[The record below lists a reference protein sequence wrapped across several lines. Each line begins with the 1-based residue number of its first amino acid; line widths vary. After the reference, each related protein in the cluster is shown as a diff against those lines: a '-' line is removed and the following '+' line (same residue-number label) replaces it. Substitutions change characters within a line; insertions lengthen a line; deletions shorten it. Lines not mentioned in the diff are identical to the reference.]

1 MGSASD
7 FIHVRIVYIHRIEER
22 ERKGIELEWMSDRIR
37 GESME

>member
-1 MGSASD
+1 MIS
-7 FIHVRIVYIHRIEER
+7 FMWEKVCIHRIEER